1 MSSVF
6 LLIRLAIATG
16 LVLAPGAI
24 MARAIGVR
32 STSATLA
39 WGLGIVFA
47 AMTVVFAVHAS
58 LTLALVLLLVVALV
72 AAPFA
77 VRRPMAAGDT
87 RAQVRLGGGGG
98 SRPAALARRRRDRW

>member
-24 MARAIGVR
+24 LARAIGVR

-47 AMTVVFAVHAS
+47 AMTVVFAVHGS

-77 VRRPMAAGDT
+77 VRRPM
-87 RAQVRLGGGGG
+87 V
-98 SRPAALARRRRDRW
+98 PAIPGWIVHL